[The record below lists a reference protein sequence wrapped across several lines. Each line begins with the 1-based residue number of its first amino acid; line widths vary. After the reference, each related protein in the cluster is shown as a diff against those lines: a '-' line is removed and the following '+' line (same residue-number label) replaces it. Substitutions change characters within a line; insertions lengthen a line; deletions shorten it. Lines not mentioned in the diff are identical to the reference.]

1 MKIPLP
7 YFTKKQRLS
16 VLVLLGIIIV
26 LQAMIYATRYLQ
38 PANRAELIIDP
49 DLQKEIDSLKQKAL
63 KKYEPRLFNPNYI
76 NYERGFRLGMSPEEV
91 DRLLEFRTQDKYVN
105 SAAEFQ
111 KITGISDSLL
121 HAMSPYFKFPE
132 WTKSSNRVESR
143 EKPVLKKVD
152 LNKATYNDLVALKG
166 IGDYFANAVL
176 NEREK
181 LGGFVSVEQLQY
193 IKGLRPEA
201 VTLLKQSTFIKNK
214 PAIVK
219 VNINTASREELIQ
232 IPYITSRIAREI
244 VVLRSKEDRPLRKE
258 DLEKISSLP
267 LDKLKII
274 ELYLDF

>member
-38 PANRAELIIDP
+38 PANRAELIIDS

-63 KKYEPRLFNPNYI
+63 KKYEPRLFNPNFI

-111 KITGISDSLL
+111 KITEISDSLL

-132 WTKSSNRVESR
+132 WTQSSNRIESR
-143 EKPVLKKVD
+143 EKPVPKKVD

-232 IPYITSRIAREI
+232 IPYITSYIAREI
-244 VVLRSKEDRPLRKE
+244 VVLRSKEDQPLRKE

>member
-16 VLVLLGIIIV
+16 VLVLFGIIIV
-26 LQAMIYATRYLQ
+26 LQAMIYAARYLQ
-38 PANRAELIIDP
+38 PTNRVELIIDP

-63 KKYEPRLFNPNYI
+63 KKYEPRLFNPNFI

-91 DRLLEFRTQDKYVN
+91 DRLLEFRAQDKYVH

-121 HAMSPYFKFPE
+121 HSMSPYFKFPE
-132 WTKSSNRVESR
+132 WTQSSNRIESR

-166 IGDYFANAVL
+166 IGDYFANVVL

-201 VTLLKQSTFIKNK
+201 VTLLKQSTFIKNR
-214 PAIVK
+214 PTIIK
-219 VNINTASREELIQ
+219 VNVNTASREELMQ
-232 IPYITSRIAREI
+232 IPYITSHIAREI

>member
-63 KKYEPRLFNPNYI
+63 KKYEPRLFNPNFI

-91 DRLLEFRTQDKYVN
+91 DRLLEFRTQGKYVN

>member
-26 LQAMIYATRYLQ
+26 LQAMIYVARYLQ
-38 PANRAELIIDP
+38 PANRAELIIDS

-76 NYERGFRLGMSPEEV
+76 NYERGFRWGMSPEEV
-91 DRLLEFRTQDKYVN
+91 DRLLEFRTMDKYVN

>member
-121 HAMSPYFKFPE
+121 HAMSDR
-132 WTKSSNRVESR
+132 KSTR
-143 EKPVLKKVD
+143 
-152 LNKATYNDLVALKG
+152 LNSSHV
-166 IGDYFANAVL
+166 
-176 NEREK
+176 
-181 LGGFVSVEQLQY
+181 
-193 IKGLRPEA
+193 
-201 VTLLKQSTFIKNK
+201 
-214 PAIVK
+214 
-219 VNINTASREELIQ
+219 
-232 IPYITSRIAREI
+232 RI
-244 VVLRSKEDRPLRKE
+244 S
-258 DLEKISSLP
+258 
-267 LDKLKII
+267 
-274 ELYLDF
+274 Y

>member
-38 PANRAELIIDP
+38 PVNRAELIIDP

-63 KKYEPRLFNPNYI
+63 KKYEPRSFNPNFI

-201 VTLLKQSTFIKNK
+201 VTLLKQSTFIKSR
-214 PAIVK
+214 PTIVK

-232 IPYITSRIAREI
+232 IPYITSYIAREI

>member
-121 HAMSPYFKFPE
+121 HSMSPYFKFPE
-132 WTKSSNRVESR
+132 WTQLSNRVESR

-232 IPYITSRIAREI
+232 IPYITSYIAREI

>member
-16 VLVLLGIIIV
+16 VLVLLDSITV
-26 LQAMIYATRYLQ
+26 LRARTYARRCLQ
-38 PANRAELIIDP
+38 RGTRAELICEP
-49 DLQKEIDSLKQKAL
+49 DFQTERDSLKQKAL
-63 KKYEPRLFNPNYI
+63 KKYDRRLCSPNCI
-76 NYERGFRLGMSPEEV
+76 NYELGFRLGMSPEEV

-121 HAMSPYFKFPE
+121 HSMSPYFKFPE
-132 WTKSSNRVESR
+132 WTQLSNRVESR
-143 EKPVLKKVD
+143 EKPDLKRVD

-181 LGGFVSVEQLQY
+181 LGGFVSVEQLRY

-232 IPYITSRIAREI
+232 IPYITSYIAREI
-244 VVLRSKEDRPLRKE
+244 VVLRSKEDQPLRKE